1 MGCDRK
7 LSKINLYRILQ
18 ESLQNCNKYAN
29 ATLVELKEK
38 RFDVLSIR
46 DNGVGF
52 NIKSKRKG
60 LQNMISRT
68 KVVTDHLIFFYS
80 REGSTICVTIPI
92 VQIQIPI

>member
-29 ATLVELKEK
+29 ATLINVELKK
-38 RFDVLSIR
+38 KDDSIVLSIR

-52 NIKSKRKG
+52 NIKSKKERNWLAKYDFKNKG
-60 LQNMISRT
+60 L
-68 KVVTDHLIFFYS
+68 
-80 REGSTICVTIPI
+80 
-92 VQIQIPI
+92 